1 MSTRSY
7 EDFVVGEALAL
18 GSTVV
23 DHDEM
28 LAFAHRFDP
37 QPFHTDPVA
46 AKNSLL
52 GGLCAS
58 GWFTAS
64 LWMRAWADE
73 VLAGSTSQGSPGG
86 REIAWPRP
94 VFAGDELHFTADV
107 LSARVSAKRPTLGLI
122 EMTGRALRGGD
133 PADEVLRLTFT
144 GLFST
149 RRSDAMGH

>member
-1 MSTRSY
+1 MSTRSF
-7 EDFVVGEALAL
+7 EDFVVSETIDL

-46 AKNSLL
+46 AENSLL

-64 LWMRAWADE
+64 LWMRAWVDT

-94 VFAGDELHFTADV
+94 VFPADELHFTAEV
-107 LSARVSAKRPTLGLI
+107 LSARVSTKRPTLGLI
-122 EMTGRALRGGD
+122 EMTGRALRSGD
-133 PADEVLRLTFT
+133 AADEVLRLTFT

-149 RRSDAMGH
+149 REDSAMRA

>member
-1 MSTRSY
+1 MSIHSY
-7 EDFVVGEALAL
+7 EDFTVGEILDL
-18 GSTVV
+18 GRTTV
-23 DHDEM
+23 DRDDM
-28 LAFAHRFDP
+28 LAFAQRFDP

-46 AKNSLL
+46 AERSLL

-64 LWMRAWADE
+64 LWMRAWVDT

-94 VFAGDELHFTADV
+94 VFAGDELRFTAEV

-122 EMTGRALRGGD
+122 EMTGRALRRSD
-133 PADEVLRLTFT
+133 PAGPDHTDEVLRLTFT
-144 GLFST
+144 GIFST
-149 RRSDAMGH
+149 RG